1 MFLIIVTCAPTWAR
15 EGHQQCTAT
24 KKGSGEGKVS
34 SGHIKVS
41 VFAIRYQLR
50 GAEFLR
56 GSIETLVGG
65 LRVILACSEVALSV
79 NRHELARFSESTQTV
94 HSPLRYHISSCM

>member
-1 MFLIIVTCAPTWAR
+1 MCFLIIVTCAPTWAR

-41 VFAIRYQLR
+41 VFAIRHQLR
-50 GAEFLR
+50 GAEFL
-56 GSIETLVGG
+56 
-65 LRVILACSEVALSV
+65 
-79 NRHELARFSESTQTV
+79 
-94 HSPLRYHISSCM
+94 